1 MELIKNEKVV
11 VMANRTINEKNVKIG
26 KLLQNARKRHD
37 FLQSELC
44 EATGLTKNH
53 ISAVERG
60 VSKASIRMLLGYCEK
75 IGITPN
81 DILGYNEHN
90 LIPELQEI
98 LNHMDIEQQKRIV
111 NIIKIIYN

>member
-1 MELIKNEKVV
+1 MNEKVV
-11 VMANRTINEKNVKIG
+11 VMANRTIDEENVKIG
-26 KLLQNARKRHD
+26 RLLQNARESHGV
-37 FLQSELC
+37 LQSELC

-81 DILGYNEHN
+81 DILGYSELN
-90 LIPELQEI
+90 LIPELQEM
-98 LNHMDIEQQKRIV
+98 LKHMGAEQQKRIV
-111 NIIKIIYN
+111 DMIKLMSK